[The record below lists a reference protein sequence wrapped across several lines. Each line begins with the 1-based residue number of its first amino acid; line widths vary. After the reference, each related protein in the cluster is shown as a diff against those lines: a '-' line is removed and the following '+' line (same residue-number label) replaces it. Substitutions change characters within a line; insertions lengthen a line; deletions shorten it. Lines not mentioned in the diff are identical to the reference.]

1 MIDNKTDDSYNPKPT
16 KKLDKAIA
24 ERITK
29 KPYLIYE
36 AFAILADMEAF
47 RIDVDCETSY
57 CDPTGELRRRYER
70 ANEMLDE
77 CMSIVV
83 KHLIGTSKEMFDEF
97 MPIIVKQLIGT
108 SKKEITNMEEEIKHG
123 YQPSVVYD
131 ENGNPVQTATEPPSG
146 GSAMQDE

>member
-1 MIDNKTDDSYNPKPT
+1 MINNKTDDSYNPKPT

-36 AFAILADMEAF
+36 AFAILTDMEAL

-57 CDPTGELRRRYER
+57 CDTTGELRRRYER

-77 CMSIVV
+77 CMSIV
-83 KHLIGTSKEMFDEF
+83 
-97 MPIIVKQLIGT
+97 VKQLIGT

-131 ENGNPVQTATEPPSG
+131 ENGNPVQIVTEPPSG
-146 GSAMQDE
+146 GSVMQDE